1 MTISPLLDLHTSAG
15 ASTTEAYG
23 WTLPGV
29 YSSTSQE
36 YLAATETAGL
46 VDRSYLGRLE
56 IAGADGLDLLNRLST
71 NKLDDLQ
78 VGEGA
83 VTALTSNKGRIVDLL
98 HVLRLEDRLLVLAG
112 PENRQKVA
120 EWIDF
125 YTFVEDIA
133 VEDVTEDTAMVSLI
147 GPRAESIVLQA
158 CEGEVAMPGSA
169 GTVGVRV
176 DGVDATLVRSNL
188 GRLPEYAIVVPLAGA
203 QTLWEAML
211 RQGAVPIGMDVLEA
225 IRVERG
231 KPVAGKEL
239 TEDYNPLEAGLL
251 DYVSFNK
258 GCYVGQEVVTRLDTY
273 DKVQKHLVGL
283 AFPLAFP
290 GASAPAE
297 GATLFAGGKRTGTVT
312 SLATSPTHGRAIGL
326 GYVRKAEAA
335 PGTRLN
341 VGSDTGEVAVVA
353 DLRER
358 AGVS

>member
-15 ASTTEAYG
+15 ASTVEAYG

-71 NKLDDLQ
+71 NKLDELQ

-83 VTALTSNKGRIVDLL
+83 ITALTSNKGRIVDLL
-98 HVLRLEDRLLVLAG
+98 HVLRLEDRLLVLTG

-125 YTFVEDIA
+125 YTFVEDIT

-147 GPRAESIVLQA
+147 GPRAESIVLHV

-176 DGVDATLVRSNL
+176 DGNDATLVRSDV

-211 RQGAVPIGMDVLEA
+211 RQGAVPVGMDVLEA

-231 KPVAGKEL
+231 MPVAGKEL

-283 AFPLAFP
+283 AFQ
-290 GASAPAE
+290 GDSVPAE
-297 GATLFAGGKRTGTVT
+297 GATLFAGGKQTGTIT
-312 SLATSPTHGRAIGL
+312 SLATSPTSGRPIGL

-335 PGTRLN
+335 SGARLN
-341 VGSDTGEVAVVA
+341 VGSDTGDVAVVA

>member
-29 YSSTSQE
+29 YSSTSEE
-36 YLAATETAGL
+36 YVAATETAGL

-83 VTALTSNKGRIVDLL
+83 ITALTSNKGRIVDLL
-98 HVLRLEDRLLVLAG
+98 HVLRLEDRLMVLTG
-112 PENRQKVA
+112 PQNRQKVA
-120 EWIDF
+120 EWIDL
-125 YTFVEDIA
+125 YTFVEDIS
-133 VEDVTEDTAMVSLI
+133 VEDVTENTAMVSVI

-158 CEGEVAMPGSA
+158 CEGDVVVPGSLGTA
-169 GTVGVRV
+169 GGTVGVRV
-176 DGVDATLVRSNL
+176 DGVDATLVRSDL
-188 GRLPEYAIVVPLAGA
+188 GRLAEYAIVVPLAGA
-203 QTLWEAML
+203 QTLWQAML
-211 RQGAVPIGMDVLEA
+211 RQYAVPVGMDVLEA

-231 KPVAGKEL
+231 MPAAGKEL

-283 AFPLAFP
+283 AFQ
-290 GASAPAE
+290 GDSVPAE
-297 GATLFAGGKRTGTVT
+297 GASLFAGGKRTGAIT
-312 SLATSPTHGRAIGL
+312 SLATSPTSGRVIGL

-335 PGTRLN
+335 SGTRLH
-341 VGSDTGEVAVVA
+341 VGSDTGDVAVVE
-353 DLRER
+353 DLREG
-358 AGVS
+358 AEVS

>member
-1 MTISPLLDLHTSAG
+1 M
-15 ASTTEAYG
+15 
-23 WTLPGV
+23 
-29 YSSTSQE
+29 
-36 YLAATETAGL
+36 
-46 VDRSYLGRLE
+46 
-56 IAGADGLDLLNRLST
+56 
-71 NKLDDLQ
+71 
-78 VGEGA
+78 
-83 VTALTSNKGRIVDLL
+83 LT
-98 HVLRLEDRLLVLAG
+98 G

-125 YTFVEDIA
+125 YTFVEDIT
-133 VEDVTEDTAMVSLI
+133 VEDVTEDTVMVLLI
-147 GPRAESIVLQA
+147 GPRAESIVLHV

-176 DGVDATLVRSNL
+176 DGIDATLVRSDV

-211 RQGAVPIGMDVLEA
+211 RQGAVPVGMDVLEA

-231 KPVAGKEL
+231 MPVAGKEL

-283 AFPLAFP
+283 AFQ
-290 GASAPAE
+290 GDSVPAE
-297 GATLFAGGKRTGTVT
+297 GATLFAGGKQTGTIT
-312 SLATSPTHGRAIGL
+312 SLATSPTSGRPIGL

-335 PGTRLN
+335 SGARLN
-341 VGSDTGEVAVVA
+341 VGSDTGDVAVVA

>member
-1 MTISPLLDLHTSAG
+1 MTISPLLNLHTSAG

-46 VDRSYLGRLE
+46 VDRSYVGRLE

-83 VTALTSNKGRIVDLL
+83 ITALTSNKGRIVDLL
-98 HVLRLEDRLLVLAG
+98 HVLRLEDRLMVLTG
-112 PENRQKVA
+112 PQNRQKVA

-125 YTFVEDIA
+125 YTFVEDIS
-133 VEDVTEDTAMVSLI
+133 VEDVTENTAMVSVI

-158 CEGEVAMPGSA
+158 CEGEVVMPGTA

-176 DGVDATLVRSNL
+176 EGVDATLVRSDL

-203 QTLWEAML
+203 QTLWQAML
-211 RQGAVPIGMDVLEA
+211 RQGAVPVGMDVLEA

-231 KPVAGKEL
+231 MPVAGKEL

-283 AFPLAFP
+283 AFQE
-290 GASAPAE
+290 ASVPAE
-297 GATLFAGGKRTGTVT
+297 GATLFAGGKRTGTIT
-312 SLATSPTHGRAIGL
+312 SLATSPTSGRAIGL

-335 PGTRLN
+335 SGTRVN
-341 VGSDTGEVAVVA
+341 VGSDTGDVAVVA

>member
-1 MTISPLLDLHTSAG
+1 M
-15 ASTTEAYG
+15 EAYG
-23 WTLPGV
+23 SPLPGV

-56 IAGADGLDLLNRLST
+56 IAGVDGLDLLNRLST
-71 NKLDDLQ
+71 NKLDELQ

-83 VTALTSNKGRIVDLL
+83 ITALTSNKGRIVDLL
-98 HVLRLEDRLLVLAG
+98 HVLRLEDRLLVLTG

-125 YTFVEDIA
+125 YTFVEDIT

-147 GPRAESIVLQA
+147 GPRAESIVLHV
-158 CEGEVAMPGSA
+158 CEGEVALPGSA

-176 DGVDATLVRSNL
+176 DGIDATLVRSDV

-211 RQGAVPIGMDVLEA
+211 RQGAVPVGMDVLEA

-231 KPVAGKEL
+231 MPVAGKEL

-283 AFPLAFP
+283 AFQ
-290 GASAPAE
+290 GDSVPAE
-297 GATLFAGGKRTGTVT
+297 GATLFAGGKQTGTIT
-312 SLATSPTHGRAIGL
+312 SLATSPTSGRPIGL

-335 PGTRLN
+335 SGARLN
-341 VGSDTGEVAVVA
+341 VGSDTGDVAVVA

>member
-1 MTISPLLDLHTSAG
+1 MTNSPLLDMHTGAG

-29 YSSTSQE
+29 YASTSQE
-36 YLAATETAGL
+36 YLAATEAAGL

-56 IAGADGLDLLNRLST
+56 ISGADGLDLLNRLST

-83 VTALTSNKGRIVDLL
+83 ITALTSNKGRIVDLL
-98 HVLRLEDRLLVLAG
+98 HVLRLEDRLMVLTG

-120 EWIDF
+120 DWIDF
-125 YTFVEDIA
+125 YTFVEDIT
-133 VEDVTEDTAMVSLI
+133 VEDVTENTAMVSLI
-147 GPRAESIVLQA
+147 GPKAESIVLQV
-158 CEGEVAMPGSA
+158 CEGEVVLPGTV

-176 DGVDATLVRSNL
+176 EGVDATLVRSDL
-188 GRLPEYAIVVPLAGA
+188 GRVPEYAIVVPLAGA
-203 QTLWEAML
+203 RTLWQAML
-211 RQGAVPIGMDVLEA
+211 GQGAVPVGMDVLEA
-225 IRVERG
+225 IRVEG
-231 KPVAGKEL
+231 GVPMAGKEL

-258 GCYVGQEVVTRLDTY
+258 GCYIGQEVVTRLDTY

-283 AFPLAFP
+283 AFQEAFM
-290 GASAPAE
+290 PAE
-297 GATLFAGGKRTGTVT
+297 GATLFAGGKRTGTIT
-312 SLATSPTHGRAIGL
+312 SLATSPTSGRALGL

-335 PGTRLN
+335 SGTRVN
-341 VGSDTGEVAVVA
+341 VGSDTGDVAVVA

>member
-1 MTISPLLDLHTSAG
+1 MTNSPLLDLHTSAG

-56 IAGADGLDLLNRLST
+56 ITGADGLDLLNRLST

-83 VTALTSNKGRIVDLL
+83 ITALTSNKGRIVDLL
-98 HVLRLEDRLLVLAG
+98 HVLRLEDRLMVLTG

-125 YTFVEDIA
+125 YTFVEDIT

-147 GPRAESIVLQA
+147 GPRAESIVLQV

-176 DGVDATLVRSNL
+176 DGVDATLVRSDL
-188 GRLPEYAIVVPLAGA
+188 GRLPEYAIVVQVAGA

-211 RQGAVPIGMDVLEA
+211 RQYAVPVGMDVLEA

-231 KPVAGKEL
+231 VPVAGKEL

-258 GCYVGQEVVTRLDTY
+258 GCYIGQEVVTRLDTY

-283 AFPLAFP
+283 AFQ
-290 GASAPAE
+290 GASVPAE

-312 SLATSPTHGRAIGL
+312 SLATSPASGDAIGL

-335 PGTRLN
+335 SGTRLN
-341 VGSDTGEVAVVA
+341 VGSDAGDVAVVA

>member
-1 MTISPLLDLHTSAG
+1 MTISPLLDLHTNAG

-29 YSSTSQE
+29 YSSTSEE
-36 YLAATETAGL
+36 YTAATETAGL
-46 VDRSYLGRLE
+46 IDRSYVGRLE

-83 VTALTSNKGRIVDLL
+83 ITALTSNKGRIVDLL
-98 HVLRLEDRLLVLAG
+98 HVLRLEDRLMVLTG

-133 VEDVTEDTAMVSLI
+133 VEDVTEATAMVSLI
-147 GPRAESIVLQA
+147 GPGAESIVLQV
-158 CEGEVAMPGSA
+158 CEGEVGMPGSA

-176 DGVDATLVRSNL
+176 DNVDATLVRSDL
-188 GRLPEYAIVVPLAGA
+188 GRLPEYAIVLPLAGA

-211 RQGAVPIGMDVLEA
+211 RQGAVPVGMDVLEG

-231 KPVAGKEL
+231 MPVAGKEL

-258 GCYVGQEVVTRLDTY
+258 GCYIGQEVVTRLDTY

-283 AFPLAFP
+283 AFQ
-290 GASAPAE
+290 GASVPAA
-297 GATLFAGGKRTGTVT
+297 GATLFAGGKRTGTIT
-312 SLATSPTHGRAIGL
+312 SLATSPTSGRPIGL

-335 PGTRLN
+335 SGTRLD
-341 VGSDTGEVAVVA
+341 VGSDTGDVAVVA

>member
-1 MTISPLLDLHTSAG
+1 MTISPLLDLYTSAG
-15 ASTTEAYG
+15 ASTIEAYG

-29 YSSTSQE
+29 YSSTSEE

-83 VTALTSNKGRIVDLL
+83 ITALTSNKGRIVDLL
-98 HVLRLEDRLLVLAG
+98 HVLRLEDRLLVLTG
-112 PENRQKVA
+112 PGNRQKVA

-133 VEDVTEDTAMVSLI
+133 VQDVTEETAMVSLI
-147 GPRAESIVLQA
+147 GPGAESIVLQV
-158 CEGEVAMPGSA
+158 CEGEVVMPGCA

-176 DGVDATLVRSNL
+176 DGVDGTLVRSDL

-203 QTLWEAML
+203 ETLWQAML
-211 RQGAVPIGMDVLEA
+211 RQYAVPVGMDVLEA

-231 KPVAGKEL
+231 VPVAGKEL

-283 AFPLAFP
+283 AFQ

-297 GATLFAGGKRTGTVT
+297 GATLFAGGKRTGTIT
-312 SLATSPTHGRAIGL
+312 SLATSPTSGRAIGL

-335 PGTRLN
+335 SGTRLN
-341 VGSDTGEVAVVA
+341 VGSDAGDVAVVA

-358 AGVS
+358 AGVT

>member
-1 MTISPLLDLHTSAG
+1 M
-15 ASTTEAYG
+15 EAYG

-83 VTALTSNKGRIVDLL
+83 ITALTSNKGRIVDLL
-98 HVLRLEDRLLVLAG
+98 HVLRLEDRLLVLTG

-125 YTFVEDIA
+125 YTFVEDIT

-147 GPRAESIVLQA
+147 GPRAESIVLHV

-176 DGVDATLVRSNL
+176 DGIDATLVRSDV

-211 RQGAVPIGMDVLEA
+211 RQGAVPVGMDVLEA

-231 KPVAGKEL
+231 MPVAGKEL

-283 AFPLAFP
+283 AFQ
-290 GASAPAE
+290 GDSVPAE
-297 GATLFAGGKRTGTVT
+297 GARLFAGGKQTGTIT
-312 SLATSPTHGRAIGL
+312 SLATSPTSGRPIGL

-335 PGTRLN
+335 SGARLN
-341 VGSDTGEVAVVA
+341 VGSDTGDVAVVA